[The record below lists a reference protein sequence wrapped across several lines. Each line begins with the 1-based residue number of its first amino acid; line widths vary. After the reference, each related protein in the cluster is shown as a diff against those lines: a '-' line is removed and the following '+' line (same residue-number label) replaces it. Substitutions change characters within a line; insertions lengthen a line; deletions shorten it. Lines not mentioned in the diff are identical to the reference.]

1 MPASLGRAISVGFLL
16 GGLCTTGWA
25 QAIFTCIDSKG
36 RRLTADRPIPECT
49 DREQKELNPSGTIR
63 RKVGPTLTAEERV
76 LEEEKQRKEAEERSR
91 QSEEKKRERALL
103 TRYPDKESHDKQ
115 RREALALADEAIASA
130 AKSAEAQVADRK
142 RMDVELE
149 FYNKDPSKV
158 PPKLRRQ
165 IEEADAHIEAQKR
178 FVTNKV
184 AEKQR
189 INARFDEE
197 LVKLKQLWAQRA
209 APVQNAAKA
218 APAASGVRATAKQ

>member
-1 MPASLGRAISVGFLL
+1 MPASLGRAISVALLL
-16 GGLCTTGWA
+16 GGLCASGWA

-49 DREQKELNPSGTIR
+49 DREQKELNPSGTVR
-63 RKVGPTLTAEERV
+63 RKLGPTLTAEERV
-76 LEEEKQRKEAEERSR
+76 VEEEKLRKETEERSR
-91 QSEEKKRERALL
+91 IAEEKKRERALL

-115 RREALALADEAIASA
+115 RRDALLLADEAIASA
-130 AKSAEAQVADRK
+130 AKSAEAQIAERK
-142 RMDVELE
+142 RMNVELE
-149 FYNKDPSKV
+149 FYNKDPSKI

-165 IEEADAHIEAQKR
+165 MEEADSHIEAQKR

-197 LVKLKQLWAQRA
+197 LVKLKVLWAQRA
-209 APVQNAAKA
+209 LPASAAA
-218 APAASGVRATAKQ
+218 RTASAPAAR